1 MKEMKMEENINELK
15 SKKRKNK
22 EVIQVRSKKQKNEI
36 EEQKI
41 NYHLD
46 ASVQPLSMGTHM
58 A

>member
-1 MKEMKMEENINELK
+1 MEENINELK